1 MNKLLNLLALFTFFV
16 TFFGIQSFGESPLR
30 ERKVTKKT
38 ICKTWFVGQAWE
50 TRQNGDKKDRSHK
63 ARGSQFIFNENN
75 TFQLIDK
82 SNYREDIDKGTFY
95 ISNNDS
101 ISITFERQNMVF
113 HAVFISKDSLTL
125 QTKTYGRT
133 LFIGLS
139 LDSIFPNKKKEF
151 LEERVYENE
160 PVVVEE
166 SYEIPEPVPMVVD
179 DEIGE
184 AIEEVVEETYE
195 IPRKEPE
202 YITRE
207 RAKIKAEMEVIGQ
220 WRTED
225 TKKPFF
231 TLSYNNY
238 SITNKENM
246 ELYGSWTLSNE
257 LIRIT
262 NKKGTF
268 SYKILNKN
276 RTRIELS
283 DLQTNK
289 VIVLVK

>member
-1 MNKLLNLLALFTFFV
+1 MNNIIKQLALFTFFTIFLIFN
-16 TFFGIQSFGESPLR
+16 TFGKPPLR
-30 ERKVTKKT
+30 KRKVTKKT

-50 TRQNGDKKDRSHK
+50 IRQHGDKKDRSNK
-63 ARGSQFIFNENN
+63 ARGSQFIFNQNN

-101 ISITFERQNMVF
+101 ISITFERKTMIF

-125 QTKTYGRT
+125 QTNTYGRT

-151 LEERVYENE
+151 LKERVYENE
-160 PVVVEE
+160 PVAMEE
-166 SYEIPEPVPMVVD
+166 TYEISEPETVVID
-179 DEIGE
+179 DEIAE

-202 YITRE
+202 PITRE
-207 RAKIKAEMEVIGQ
+207 RAKIKAEMELIGQ

-238 SITNKENM
+238 SITNKEDL
-246 ELYGSWTLSNE
+246 ELYGSWILLNE

-268 SYKILNKN
+268 SYKV
-276 RTRIELS
+276 LS
-283 DLQTNK
+283 QTSTSLKLSNLQSNK
-289 VIVLVK
+289 VVVLVK